1 MKMQQ
6 TKSYWHVVAALGVVG
21 AFVAS
26 ACVVTTSTD
35 AGGAGSVGDAGATN
49 TTAGA
54 TSAGGASAG
63 GATAGSTST
72 GGTLA
77 AGGDAPT
84 PYQCDTGDAGGPPGT
99 ASDCSPDP
107 ANPTDKC
114 AVCVQAHCCAEFGQC
129 YATSPGNQCG
139 YGGPYD
145 GGEIACV
152 QKCLQDGFASSG
164 VDDADLRNM
173 CYDKCTTST
182 AHKSTHDCGLIGI
195 QTNALIGCL
204 SDNCLVECIGG

>member
-1 MKMQQ
+1 MQQ
-6 TKSYWHVVAALGVVG
+6 TKSYWRVVAALGVVG

-35 AGGAGSVGDAGATN
+35 SGTAGDAGETN

-54 TSAGGASAG
+54 TSAGSSAG

-72 GGTLA
+72 AGTGGTPA
-77 AGGDAPT
+77 AGGDT
-84 PYQCDTGDAGGPPGT
+84 STSYQCDTGDAGAPPGT
-99 ASDCSPDP
+99 ASDCLPDP

-139 YGGPYD
+139 YGGPND

-164 VDDADLRNM
+164 VDDADLRSM
-173 CYDKCTTST
+173 CYDQCTTST
-182 AHKSTHDCGLIGI
+182 AHKSTHDCGLIGS

>member
-6 TKSYWHVVAALGVVG
+6 TKSYWRVVAALGVVG

-35 AGGAGSVGDAGATN
+35 SGTAGDAGETN

-54 TSAGGASAG
+54 TSAGSSAG

-72 GGTLA
+72 AGTGGTPA
-77 AGGDAPT
+77 AGGDT
-84 PYQCDTGDAGGPPGT
+84 STSYQCDTGDAGAPPGT
-99 ASDCSPDP
+99 ASDCLPDP

-139 YGGPYD
+139 YGGPND

-164 VDDADLRNM
+164 VDDADLRSM
-173 CYDKCTTST
+173 CYDQCTTST
-182 AHKSTHDCGLIGI
+182 AHKSTHDCGLIGS
-195 QTNALIGCL
+195 QTTALIGCL